1 MASELGSS
9 SGGAVWIDCLNEAS
23 TYSLRSLGTPD
34 LLDRVKIGRAFTVF
48 QHHTLIQK
56 LDEFIDE
63 DTKIIVLSNFDH
75 LYVKG
80 QMKEWEGKEL
90 FKESWKKIKQ
100 LTERE
105 DLKVLVSTSERSD
118 LSHMIKHDSGNSIE
132 VQKTDTGLKYSSD
145 EFKQLIYADEDSAQT
160 TIPYW
165 CRKNQEETELTS
177 KSV

>member
-1 MASELGSS
+1 
-9 SGGAVWIDCLNEAS
+9 
-23 TYSLRSLGTPD
+23 
-34 LLDRVKIGRAFTVF
+34 
-48 QHHTLIQK
+48 
-56 LDEFIDE
+56 
-63 DTKIIVLSNFDH
+63 
-75 LYVKG
+75 
-80 QMKEWEGKEL
+80 MKEWEGKEL